1 MTPIQFAVATLWVFY
16 VLGMC
21 IHVNVASALQAHG
34 HAHKNG
40 TQLYGIAEFFVSI
53 IAAVSGALIWWW
65 IA

>member
-1 MTPIQFAVATLWVFY
+1 MTPIQFAAVTIWVFY
-16 VLGMC
+16 VLGVC

-40 TQLYGIAEFFVSI
+40 TQLYGIAEFFASI
-53 IAAVSGALIWWW
+53 IAAVSGALIWQW